1 MREIIRA
8 FFVVPFTY
16 FFAYLMEGTG
26 MLLALT
32 IRNVALIENL
42 TITLHEG
49 FHVLTGETGAGKSI
63 VVDAVNLVL
72 GGRAD
77 RELIRTGSDKAY
89 VEALFDIRD
98 NPNIQAVLLKQELEA
113 EDGILTISR
122 EITAAGRNV
131 CRVMGVSLPL
141 NILKEI
147 TSPLVDVHGQH
158 EHQFLM
164 DERRHLL
171 FLDSFGDEKHRECME
186 KATRAL
192 ENYQALT
199 RELNRLTREN
209 SQREQRMDTL
219 RFQLQELK
227 AAKLVSGE
235 EEEHKRELERLRH
248 SVKISEAMLK
258 AYEDVYAGAGKQYSA
273 LALLRQAASAM
284 EGIRSLD
291 PEYEKLHEKLT
302 GLYYELEDA
311 GLILRSLSEG
321 VQADPDRREQLETR
335 LDMIRRLERKYGPTV
350 DEVIAYLKKITEEYA
365 AFESMDE
372 TLEEMHQRQ
381 KELFAAWRKEAA
393 LLLESRKKLAAW
405 FEKEMVAQLQEL
417 GMGKTQFAVQFGQP
431 FSQTEVQEEEVAF
444 LISPNPGEPLKPLSK
459 IASGGELSRL
469 MLAIKSIAAK
479 RGLVPTMIFDEIDTG
494 ISGKIAQ
501 VVAEKI
507 AKIAAFRQVLCVT
520 HLPQIAA
527 MADYHYLVEKAVE
540 GGRTYTGIHE
550 LDEPS
555 RERELARMVGGTGG
569 ENDSGLL
576 HARNLLKAASTLK
589 MDAAAEK
596 NCP

>member
-1 MREIIRA
+1 
-8 FFVVPFTY
+8 
-16 FFAYLMEGTG
+16 
-26 MLLALT
+26 MLLSLT
-32 IRNVALIENL
+32 IRNVALIEDL
-42 TITLHEG
+42 TLSLHEG

-77 RELIRTGSDKAY
+77 RELIRTGCDKAY

-98 NPNIQAVLLKQELEA
+98 NPHIQAILQKQELEA
-113 EDGILTISR
+113 EDGILSISR
-122 EITAAGRNV
+122 EITAAGRNI
-131 CRVMGVSLPL
+131 CRVTGVVLPL
-141 NILKEI
+141 AALKEM
-147 TSPLVDVHGQH
+147 TAPLVDVHGQH

-171 FLDSFGDEKHRECME
+171 FLDSFGDEAHHARME
-186 KATRAL
+186 AAARGL

-199 RELNRLTREN
+199 RELNRLAREN

-227 AAKLVSGE
+227 GAKLASGE

-248 SVKISEAMLK
+248 SVKISEAMQS
-258 AYEDVYAGAGKQYSA
+258 AYEAIYAGAGKQYSA
-273 LALLRQAASAM
+273 LALMREAASAL
-284 EGIRSLD
+284 EGVRSLD

-311 GLILRSLSEG
+311 GLTLRSLSQG
-321 VQADPDRREQLETR
+321 VQSDPDRREQLEAR
-335 LDMIRRLERKYGPTV
+335 LDLIRRLERKYGPTV
-350 DEVIAYLKKITEEYA
+350 EEVIAYLKKITGEYA

-372 TLEEMHQRQ
+372 TLEEMQNRQ
-381 KELFAAWRKEAA
+381 KELFSAWREEAA
-393 LLLESRKKLAAW
+393 LLTESRKKLAVW
-405 FEKEMVAQLQEL
+405 FEREMVAQLQEL

-431 FSQTEVQEEEVAF
+431 FSQTGIQEEEVAF

-507 AKIAAFRQVLCVT
+507 ARIAAFRQVLCVT

-527 MADYHYLVEKAVE
+527 MADYHYLVEKTVKD
-540 GGRTYTGIHE
+540 GRTFTGIQE
-550 LDEPS
+550 LDEAG

-576 HARNLLKAASTLK
+576 HARNLLKAASALK
-589 MDAAAEK
+589 EEAAQNPGA
-596 NCP
+596 

>member
-1 MREIIRA
+1 
-8 FFVVPFTY
+8 
-16 FFAYLMEGTG
+16 MEGTG
-26 MLLALT
+26 MLLSLT
-32 IRNVALIENL
+32 IRNVALIEDL
-42 TITLHEG
+42 TISLHEG

-77 RELIRTGSDKAY
+77 RELIRTGSEKAY
-89 VEALFDIRD
+89 VEAVFDIRD

-113 EDGILTISR
+113 EDGVLTISR

-171 FLDSFGDEKHRECME
+171 FLDSFGDENHRDRME
-186 KATRAL
+186 KAAQAL

-248 SVKISEAMLK
+248 SVKISEAMFK
-258 AYEDVYAGAGKQYSA
+258 AYEDVYAGAGKQFSA
-273 LALLRQAASAM
+273 LALLREAASAM

-291 PEYEKLHEKLT
+291 PEYEKLHEKLS

-311 GLILRSLSEG
+311 GLTLRSLSED
-321 VQADPDRREQLETR
+321 VQSDPDRREQLEAR
-335 LDMIRRLERKYGPTV
+335 LDLIRRLERKYGPTV
-350 DEVIAYLKKITEEYA
+350 DEIIAYLKKITEEYA
-365 AFESMDE
+365 SFEGMDE
-372 TLEEMHQRQ
+372 TLEGMQKRQ

-507 AKIAAFRQVLCVT
+507 ARIAAFRQVLCVT

-540 GGRTYTGIHE
+540 GGRTYTGIKE
-550 LDEPS
+550 LDEAA
-555 RERELARMVGGTGG
+555 RERELARMVGGTGV

-576 HARNLLKAASTLK
+576 HARNLLKAAGTLK
-589 MDAAAEK
+589 MEASVEK
-596 NCP
+596 KRM